1 MSTPNAATWGNSWD
15 MMNRSLK
22 VFVYRTSG
30 HGEKGGRANPKKNF
44 QKLNEFM
51 NDSDERIENAKHKNQ
66 AENLGLQNRDLNK
79 DELMSKSV
87 KAVSEDQE
95 Y

>member
-1 MSTPNAATWGNSWD
+1 
-15 MMNRSLK
+15 
-22 VFVYRTSG
+22 
-30 HGEKGGRANPKKNF
+30 
-44 QKLNEFM
+44 M

-66 AENLGLQNRDLNK
+66 AENLDLQNRDLNK